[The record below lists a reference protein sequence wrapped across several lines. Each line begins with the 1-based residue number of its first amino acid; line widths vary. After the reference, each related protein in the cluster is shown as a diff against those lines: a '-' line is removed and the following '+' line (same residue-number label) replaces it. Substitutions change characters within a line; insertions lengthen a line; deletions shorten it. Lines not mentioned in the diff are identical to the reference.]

1 MQQPSSTTADSS
13 AVFSYPEPDGKPV
26 AVEFRQVSKS
36 FGPHQVIRNV
46 DLRVAAGE
54 VVAVCGPSGSG
65 KSTLIRLI
73 NHLETLTSG
82 EILVHNQPTA
92 GLSGRALRE
101 LRTHIGFVFQQ
112 FNLYPHLDALD
123 NVSLALVK
131 VHGWKQAQAREKARE
146 LLQRV
151 GLADRAHHFPS
162 QLSGGQQQ
170 RVAIARALVTDPK
183 IILFDEPTSALDPEM
198 IGEVLQVMQA
208 LAHSGITMIVVTHE
222 MSFAREIADRVVF
235 MDGGEILEQADPESF
250 FTRPAHPRAQRFL
263 QKVLFPLQA
272 ATGGKADGVAS

>member
-1 MQQPSSTTADSS
+1 MQQPSSTTADLS
-13 AVFSYPEPDGKPV
+13 AVFSYPESGGKLV

-54 VVAVCGPSGSG
+54 VVAICGPSGSG

-73 NHLETLTSG
+73 NHLETLSAG
-82 EILVHNQPTA
+82 EILIHNQPTA

-112 FNLYPHLDALD
+112 FNLYAHLDALD

-146 LLQRV
+146 LLDRV

-198 IGEVLQVMQA
+198 IGEVLLVMQA

-250 FTRPAHPRAQRFL
+250 FTHPAHPRAQRFL

-272 ATGGKADGVAS
+272 AAGREL